1 MCASTASTVL
11 AYPGT
16 TRIVAYARD
25 TVTMSDVKEASA
37 SVEAGEEEED
47 VASRC
52 VFARILVFSK

>member
-1 MCASTASTVL
+1 
-11 AYPGT
+11 
-16 TRIVAYARD
+16 
-25 TVTMSDVKEASA
+25 MSDVKEASA